1 MRYVF
6 LLCRTQEQAMTDD
19 HPNAAQSLA
28 ARLGQDDARVR
39 EIDALVSQ
47 PEVASDPGKMAAL
60 MRERGRLMSLVDPYR
75 RWQEAR
81 QARREAEE
89 LLEAEADDPEMRHLA
104 ETEARVQGEVEGR
117 LLAELQERLIDREEG
132 TDATRVILEIRA
144 GTGGDEAALF
154 ARDLFE
160 MYTRYADARGWK
172 HECLSASPTN
182 LGGFK
187 EVLMAVEGD
196 DVYRRL
202 RFESGGHR
210 VQRVPETET
219 QGRIHTSA
227 ATVAAMPE
235 PEQLDIEIKD
245 EDLQVDTMRSS
256 GPGGQSVNKTSS
268 AVRMKHL
275 PTGITVSMQDEKS
288 QHRNRE
294 KARRILTAR
303 VWDHYESKRRAK
315 RAADRRSKVG
325 SGDRSQRV
333 RTYNFP
339 QNRLTDHRIGFTA
352 YNLDQVMQGDL
363 DDVVEALLEAD
374 REEKLASLGAGGE

>member
-1 MRYVF
+1 
-6 LLCRTQEQAMTDD
+6 MTD
-19 HPNAAQSLA
+19 PNANQDQSLA
-28 ARLGQDDARVR
+28 GRLGRYDRRVR
-39 EIDALVSQ
+39 EIDALVAQ
-47 PEVASDPGKMAAL
+47 PDVAGDPARMAAL
-60 MRERGRLMSLVDPYR
+60 MRERGRLMSLVNPYR

-81 QARREAEE
+81 QARREAEA
-89 LLEAEADDPEMRHLA
+89 LREAETDDPEMRSLA
-104 ETEARVQGEVEGR
+104 ETEARVQGDLEQR
-117 LLAELQERLIDREEG
+117 LLSEMQERLIDREEG
-132 TDATRVILEIRA
+132 ADASRVILEIRA

-154 ARDLFE
+154 ARDLFQ
-160 MYTRYADARGWK
+160 MYARYADARGWR

-187 EVLMAVEGD
+187 EILMAVEGEN
-196 DVYRRL
+196 VYRCL

-210 VQRVPETET
+210 VQRVPETEA

-227 ATVAAMPE
+227 ATVAVMPE
-235 PEQLDIEIKD
+235 PEQLDIQIRD
-245 EDLQVDTMRSS
+245 DDLEVDTMRAS

-268 AVRMKHL
+268 AVRMKHR

-303 VWDHYESKRRAK
+303 VWDHYESERRTRRAAERK
-315 RAADRRSKVG
+315 SKVG

-339 QNRLTDHRIGFTA
+339 QNRVTDHRIGYTA
-352 YNLDQVMQGDL
+352 HNLDQVMQGDL
-363 DDVVEALLEAD
+363 DALVGALLEAD
-374 REEKLASLGAGGE
+374 RAEKLAELTNDQ

>member
-1 MRYVF
+1 
-6 LLCRTQEQAMTDD
+6 MTDE
-19 HPNAAQSLA
+19 HPNPEQSLA
-28 ARLGQDDARVR
+28 ARLGQDDRRVR

-60 MRERGRLMSLVDPYR
+60 MRERGRLMRLVDPFR

-89 LLEAEADDPEMRHLA
+89 LLQAEADDPEMRHLA
-104 ETEARVQGEVEGR
+104 ETEARIQGEVEER
-117 LLAELQERLIDREEG
+117 LLSELQERLIDREEG

-154 ARDLFE
+154 ARDLFD
-160 MYTRYADARGWK
+160 MYTRYADACGWR
-172 HECLSASPTN
+172 HECLSANPTN

-187 EVLMAVEGD
+187 EVLMAVEGE

-210 VQRVPETET
+210 VQRVPETEA

-227 ATVAAMPE
+227 ATVAVMPE
-235 PEQLDIEIKD
+235 PEQLDVEIRD
-245 EDLQVDTMRSS
+245 EDLEIETMRSS

-303 VWDHYESKRRAK
+303 VWDHYESKRRAQ
-315 RAADRRSKVG
+315 RAADRKSKVG

-374 REEKLASLGAGGE
+374 REEKLASLSPDGE

>member
-1 MRYVF
+1 
-6 LLCRTQEQAMTDD
+6 MTDD
-19 HPNAAQSLA
+19 HANHDQSLA
-28 ARLGQDDARVR
+28 ARLGQYDQRVR
-39 EIDALVSQ
+39 QIDTLVSQ
-47 PEVASDPGKMAAL
+47 PEVAGDPASMAVL

-89 LLEAEADDPEMRHLA
+89 LLRAEADDPEMRSLA
-104 ETEARVQGEVEGR
+104 ETEARVQRDLEQR
-117 LLAELQERLIDREEG
+117 LLSEMQERLIDREEG

-154 ARDLFE
+154 ARDLFD
-160 MYTRYADARGWK
+160 MYARYADARGWR
-172 HECLSASPTN
+172 HECLNSSPTN

-187 EVLMAVEGD
+187 EVLLALEGEQ
-196 DVYRRL
+196 VYRRL

-210 VQRVPETET
+210 VQRVPETEA

-227 ATVAAMPE
+227 ATVAVMPE
-235 PEQLDIEIKD
+235 PERLDIEIRD
-245 EDLQVDTMRSS
+245 DDLAVDTMRSS

-268 AVRMKHL
+268 AVRMKHV

-303 VWDHYESKRRAK
+303 VWDHYESKRRAR
-315 RAADRRSKVG
+315 RAADRKSKVG

-339 QNRLTDHRIGFTA
+339 QNRLTDHRINFTA
-352 YNLDQVMQGDL
+352 YNLDQVMQGNL
-363 DDVVEALLEAD
+363 DGVLEALLEAD
-374 REEKLASLGAGGE
+374 RAEKLASLSPDGE

>member
-1 MRYVF
+1 
-6 LLCRTQEQAMTDD
+6 MTNHHAKRDG
-19 HPNAAQSLA
+19 SLA
-28 ARLGQDDARVR
+28 ARLGQYDQRVR
-39 EIDALVSQ
+39 QIDTLVAQ
-47 PEVASDPGKMAAL
+47 PEVAGDPARMAVL
-60 MRERGRLMSLVDPYR
+60 MRERGRLMSLVNPYR

-89 LLEAEADDPEMRHLA
+89 LLQAEADDPEMRSLA
-104 ETEARVQGEVEGR
+104 ETEARVQRDLEQR
-117 LLAELQERLIDREEG
+117 LLAEMQERLIDREEG

-154 ARDLFE
+154 ARDLFD
-160 MYTRYADARGWK
+160 MYARYADARGWR
-172 HECLSASPTN
+172 HECLSANPTN

-187 EVLMAVEGD
+187 EVLLAVEGEE
-196 DVYRRL
+196 VYRRL

-210 VQRVPETET
+210 VQRVPETEA

-227 ATVAAMPE
+227 ATVAVMPE
-235 PEQLDIEIKD
+235 PERLDIEIRD
-245 EDLQVDTMRSS
+245 DDLQVDTMRSS

-268 AVRMKHL
+268 AVRMKHV

-303 VWDHYESKRRAK
+303 VWDHYESKRRAR
-315 RAADRRSKVG
+315 RAADRKSKVG

-339 QNRLTDHRIGFTA
+339 QNRVTDHRIGYTA
-352 YNLDQVMQGDL
+352 YNLDQVMQGNL
-363 DDVVEALLEAD
+363 DGVLEALLEAD
-374 REEKLASLGAGGE
+374 RAEKLASLEKPGDEC

>member
-1 MRYVF
+1 M
-6 LLCRTQEQAMTDD
+6 ADD
-19 HPNAAQSLA
+19 HSNAVQSLA
-28 ARLGQDDARVR
+28 ARLGRDDARVR
-39 EIDALVSQ
+39 EIDTLVSQ
-47 PEVASDPGKMAAL
+47 PEVASDAGRMAAL
-60 MRERGRLMSLVDPYR
+60 MRERGRLMHLVDPYR

-104 ETEARVQGEVEGR
+104 ETEVRIQGEVESR
-117 LLAELQERLIDREEG
+117 LLAELQQRLIEREEG

-196 DVYRRL
+196 GVYRRL

-245 EDLQVDTMRSS
+245 EELQVDTMRSS

-268 AVRMKHL
+268 AVRIKHL

-363 DDVVEALLEAD
+363 DDVVDALLEAD
-374 REEKLASLGAGGE
+374 REEKLASLWPSDE

>member
-1 MRYVF
+1 
-6 LLCRTQEQAMTDD
+6 MTDL
-19 HPNAAQSLA
+19 NARQDQALA
-28 ARLGQDDARVR
+28 ARLGQYDRRVH
-39 EIDALVSQ
+39 EIDALVAQ
-47 PEVASDPGKMAAL
+47 PDVAGDPARVAPL
-60 MRERGRLMSLVDPYR
+60 MRERGRLMHLVDPYR
-75 RWQEAR
+75 RWQAAR
-81 QARREAEE
+81 QARREAEA
-89 LLEAEADDPEMRHLA
+89 LREAEAHDPEMRSLA
-104 ETEARVQGEVEGR
+104 ETEARVQADLEQR
-117 LLAELQERLIDREEG
+117 LLAQMQERLLDREEG
-132 TDATRVILEIRA
+132 AEATRVILEIRA

-154 ARDLFE
+154 VRDLLD
-160 MYTRYADARGWK
+160 MYTRYADARGWQ

-187 EVLMAVEGD
+187 EALLAVEGEN
-196 DVYRRL
+196 VYRRL

-210 VQRVPETET
+210 VQRVPETEA

-235 PEQLDIEIKD
+235 PEQLDIGIKE
-245 EDLQVDTMRSS
+245 EDLQVDTMRAS

-294 KARRILTAR
+294 RALRILTAR
-303 VWDHYESKRRAK
+303 VWDHYESERRAK
-315 RAADRRSKVG
+315 RAADRKSKVG

-339 QNRLTDHRIGFTA
+339 QNRVTDHRIGYTA
-352 YNLDQVMQGDL
+352 HNLDQVMQGDL
-363 DDVVEALLEAD
+363 EALLDALLEAD
-374 REEKLASLGAGGE
+374 RKEKLASLAPDGE

>member
-1 MRYVF
+1 
-6 LLCRTQEQAMTDD
+6 MTNHHAKRDG
-19 HPNAAQSLA
+19 SLA
-28 ARLGQDDARVR
+28 ARLGQYDQRVR
-39 EIDALVSQ
+39 QIDTLVAQ
-47 PEVASDPGKMAAL
+47 PEVAGDPARMAIL
-60 MRERGRLMSLVDPYR
+60 MRERGRLMSLVNPYR

-89 LLEAEADDPEMRHLA
+89 LLQAEADDPEMRSLA
-104 ETEARVQGEVEGR
+104 ETEARVQRDLEQR
-117 LLAELQERLIDREEG
+117 LLAEMQERLIDREEG

-154 ARDLFE
+154 ARDLFD
-160 MYTRYADARGWK
+160 MYARYADARGWR
-172 HECLSASPTN
+172 HECLSANPTN

-187 EVLMAVEGD
+187 EVLLAVEGEE
-196 DVYRRL
+196 VYRRL

-210 VQRVPETET
+210 VQRVPETEA

-227 ATVAAMPE
+227 ATVAVMPE
-235 PEQLDIEIKD
+235 PERLDIEIRD
-245 EDLQVDTMRSS
+245 DDLQVDTMRSS

-268 AVRMKHL
+268 AVRMKHV

-303 VWDHYESKRRAK
+303 VWDHYESKRRAR
-315 RAADRRSKVG
+315 RAADRKSKVG

-339 QNRLTDHRIGFTA
+339 QNRVTDHRIGYTA
-352 YNLDQVMQGDL
+352 YNLDQVMQGNL
-363 DDVVEALLEAD
+363 DGVLEALLEAD
-374 REEKLASLGAGGE
+374 RAEKLASLEKPGDECA

>member
-1 MRYVF
+1 
-6 LLCRTQEQAMTDD
+6 MTNHHAKRDG
-19 HPNAAQSLA
+19 SLA
-28 ARLGQDDARVR
+28 ARLGQYDQRVR
-39 EIDALVSQ
+39 QIDTLVAQ
-47 PEVASDPGKMAAL
+47 PEVAGDPARMAVL
-60 MRERGRLMSLVDPYR
+60 MRERGRLMSLVNPYR

-89 LLEAEADDPEMRHLA
+89 LLQAEADDPEMRSLA
-104 ETEARVQGEVEGR
+104 ETEARVQRDLEQR
-117 LLAELQERLIDREEG
+117 LLAEMQERLIDREEG

-154 ARDLFE
+154 ARDLFD
-160 MYTRYADARGWK
+160 MYARYADARGWR
-172 HECLSASPTN
+172 HECLSANPTN

-187 EVLMAVEGD
+187 EVLLAVEGEE
-196 DVYRRL
+196 VYRRL

-210 VQRVPETET
+210 VQRVPETEA

-227 ATVAAMPE
+227 ATVAVMPE
-235 PEQLDIEIKD
+235 PERLDIEIRD
-245 EDLQVDTMRSS
+245 DDLQVDTMRSS

-268 AVRMKHL
+268 AVRMKHV

-303 VWDHYESKRRAK
+303 VWDHYESKRRAR
-315 RAADRRSKVG
+315 RAADRKSKVG

-333 RTYNFP
+333 TWTRSCRATW
-339 QNRLTDHRIGFTA
+339 TA
-352 YNLDQVMQGDL
+352 CWRPCWRPTGRRNWRRWKSPATNAECQVPN
-363 DDVVEALLEAD
+363 A
-374 REEKLASLGAGGE
+374 KC

>member
-1 MRYVF
+1 MS
-6 LLCRTQEQAMTDD
+6 DD
-19 HPNAAQSLA
+19 DRSTNSTLA
-28 ARLGQDDARVR
+28 ARLGQYDQRVR
-39 EIDALVSQ
+39 EIDSLVSL
-47 PEVASDPGKMAAL
+47 PEVARDAARMTAL
-60 MRERGRLMSLVDPYR
+60 MRERGRLMGLVNPYR
-75 RWQEAR
+75 QWREAR

-89 LLEAEADDPEMRHLA
+89 LLAVEEDDPEMRRLA
-104 ETEARVQGEVEGR
+104 ETEARIQGEREQA
-117 LLAELQERLIDREEG
+117 LLAEIRERLMDREEG

-154 ARDLFE
+154 ARDLLD
-160 MYTRYADARGWK
+160 MYTRFADARGWK
-172 HECLSASPTN
+172 HEALSASPTN

-187 EVLMAVEGD
+187 EALMAVEGD
-196 DVYRRL
+196 GVYRCL

-210 VQRVPETET
+210 VQRVPETEA

-227 ATVAAMPE
+227 ATVAVMPE

-245 EDLQVDTMRSS
+245 EDLQIDTMRSS

-303 VWDHYESKRRAK
+303 VWDHYESQRRAQ

-339 QNRLTDHRIGFTA
+339 QNRLTDHRIGYTA

-363 DDVVEALLEAD
+363 DDVVQALLEAD
-374 REEKLASLGAGGE
+374 REEKLASLGTSEE